1 MTKIIAILGIL
12 VLAAAAIFAAGCINQ
27 QTTAT
32 ESLVP
37 AGTTPDGNDTIHLL
51 VYCGAGMKD
60 PMEEIAQVYEEKS
73 GTNIEYTYGN
83 SAQLLSQIELLQ
95 TGDAY
100 MPGARPYIQT
110 AIDKG
115 YVNSSVDVVYH
126 VMVIAV
132 PKGNP
137 ANISSVEDLA
147 RTGVRVAIGEPSG
160 PAIGKAAQKMLQA
173 DGLWDTVAPNIV
185 VKTAT
190 VNELVVYLEMGQA
203 DAAIIWEDLYNPD
216 TMDLVE
222 IPEDQGV
229 VDIVP
234 IGSLTFST
242 NPAEAENFVNF
253 VASDEA
259 KAIFTRHGFTIY
271 PSSKFGDL

>member
-1 MTKIIAILGIL
+1 MRKIIITLCILIL
-12 VLAAAAIFAAGCINQ
+12 ATATIFACGCINQ
-27 QTTAT
+27 QTSAT
-32 ESLVP
+32 VAEVP
-37 AGTTPDGNDTIHLL
+37 AVTSGTSGPVSLL

-60 PMEEIAQVYEEKS
+60 PMEEIAQVYEKEKS
-73 GTNIEYTYGN
+73 IKIEYTYGN

-100 MPGARPYIQT
+100 MPGARPYIQI

-115 YVNSSVDVVYH
+115 YVNRSVDLVYH

-137 ANISSVEDLA
+137 ANISSLQDLA
-147 RTGVRVAIGEPSG
+147 TPGVRVAMGEPSG
-160 PAIGKAAQKMLQA
+160 PAIGKAAQKMLQK
-173 DGLWDTVAPNIV
+173 DGLWDTVEPNIV

-203 DAAIIWEDLYNPD
+203 DAAFIWEDLFNPD

-222 IPEDQGV
+222 IPKDQGV

-234 IGSLTFST
+234 IGSLKFSK
-242 NPAEAENFVNF
+242 NAGEANSFVNF

-259 KAIFTRHGFTIY
+259 KSIFSRHGFTLY
-271 PSSKFGDL
+271 PSSRYGDA